1 MASFVSTSGFHPL
14 FGDCSREV
22 VRRRLRKLEAAGLV
36 LRHQLAVHEEAWF
49 TITRAGAREVARAF
63 GLDLDDL
70 HVPRN
75 LCKNL
80 GHHASG
86 AWIHICAMVAAT
98 KSHHVDLVTWAY
110 EREIRASVAARHG
123 GRVPP
128 GAVFP
133 DCVAVFERFSER
145 VAWAVEVDTGSEAM
159 RTIRSKL
166 MAYQSAAEAGA
177 PLWGT
182 DRWVVTFVV
191 DAPRAVRRRNKI
203 ASCAYEECDEEF
215 AYVTTREVVSDANI
229 LTPTPWVTP
238 RLTSDGSSAR
248 LVQEGP
254 WGVATP
260 CSGGV
265 LSRAQQFG
273 AGSPSSK
280 GEYGPLPVRPFPA
293 TQVTK

>member
-1 MASFVSTSGFHPL
+1 MASYVSTSGLQPL

-63 GLDLDDL
+63 GLDLDAL
-70 HVPRN
+70 HVPRG
-75 LCKNL
+75 LCKNR
-80 GHHASG
+80 GHHAPG
-86 AWIHICAMVAAT
+86 AWMHVCAMVAAT
-98 KSHHVDLVTWAY
+98 KSHNIDLVSWAY

-133 DCVAVFERFSER
+133 DCVAVFERFNER
-145 VAWAVEVDTGSEAM
+145 VAWAVEVDTGSEGL

-191 DAPRAVRRRNKI
+191 DAPHAVRRRNKI

-215 AYVTTREVVSDANI
+215 VYVTTREVVSEASI
-229 LTPTPWVTP
+229 LTPAPWVTP

-254 WGVATP
+254 WGVAAP
-260 CSGGV
+260 CSGDV
-265 LSRAQQFG
+265 LSRPQQFRADLPTSKAAYG
-273 AGSPSSK
+273 PSS
-280 GEYGPLPVRPFPA
+280 VRPFGA